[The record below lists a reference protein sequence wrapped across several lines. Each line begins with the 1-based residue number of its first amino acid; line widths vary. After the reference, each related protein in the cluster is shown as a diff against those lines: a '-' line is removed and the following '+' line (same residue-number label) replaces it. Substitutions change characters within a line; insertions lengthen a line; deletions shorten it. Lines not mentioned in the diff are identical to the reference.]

1 MKPSGGLDTA
11 QEKEILNGKLHFW
24 CSVSR
29 FPVIPYNIYVFVC
42 IASSD
47 QKNLLNKRTKLILAI
62 GAIGIN
68 IF

>member
-1 MKPSGGLDTA
+1 MRPRGGLDTA

-42 IASSD
+42 IVYIYKIIYNSFD
-47 QKNLLNKRTKLILAI
+47 DHGTE
-62 GAIGIN
+62 IN
-68 IF
+68 